1 MAEARHS
8 RLRSRREI
16 LWGGAAGAGAAAAS
30 SAPALAAPPPAR
42 ATGYRRD
49 DPNLKIKRVTAT
61 AIATRDTFD
70 YGGVRKPSGGGGVYV
85 EVETAGGLVGHGM
98 TTIIDSRGTAF
109 LINTIAAREMI
120 DQDAMNN
127 EAIWEKLYWSLSP
140 RGQTGFSGHVM
151 GAVDIALWDIRGKV
165 LGAPIATLL
174 GGARPKAPVYVTFG
188 PAFLNREELVAVA
201 KAMVAEGYTGLK
213 MVVGNNAL
221 ENRDRQPLEDVV
233 REDIARIKAVREAVG
248 PNIRLH
254 VDGNCSFDLP
264 SAERLSLAARE
275 YDLEFFEEPL
285 TQNDVLLM
293 AELRRRTGVKLAAG
307 QNEALAFR
315 FRDML
320 LHDAVDYVQPNVMNG
335 GGYSQAIKIAGLA
348 QAFNIGLQNGGAGAL
363 QNMHLHAGVS
373 NGGNCEWHLPFMLM
387 NAKLY
392 PRMPRVERG
401 FLTIP
406 DAPGL
411 GFEADPAAVKEYAV
425 KV

>member
-1 MAEARHS
+1 MTDGKMGQRPAR
-8 RLRSRREI
+8 RDLLR
-16 LWGGAAGAGAAAAS
+16 AAAFGGAAAA
-30 SAPALAAPPPAR
+30 PAR
-42 ATGYRRD
+42 PSAKRFTD
-49 DPNLKIKRVTAT
+49 ADMKIVRVAAT
-61 AIATRDTFD
+61 AVSTRDSFD

-98 TTIIDSRGTAF
+98 TTIVDSQGTAA
-109 LINTIAAREMI
+109 LVNLIAAREMKGEN
-120 DQDAMNN
+120 AMNN
-127 EAIWEKLYWSLSP
+127 EAIWEKLYWTLTP
-140 RGQTGFSGHVM
+140 RGQTGFAGHVM
-151 GAVDIALWDIRGKV
+151 GACDIALWDIRGKA
-165 LGAPIATLL
+165 LGVPIATLL
-174 GGARPKAPVYVTFG
+174 GGARPKVPVYVTFG

-201 KAMVAEGYTGLK
+201 KAMVAEGYAGLK

-221 ENRDRQPLEDVV
+221 ENRDKRPLEDVV
-233 REDIARIKAVREAVG
+233 REDVARIKAVREAVG

-264 SAERLSLAARE
+264 SAERLSLAARD

-293 AELRRRTGVKLAAG
+293 SELRRRTGVKLAAG

-363 QNMHLHAGVS
+363 QNMHLHAVVS

-392 PRMPRVERG
+392 RDMPKVERG

-406 DAPGL
+406 NTPGL

-425 KV
+425 KPT